1 MQSFLSFQETLNH
14 MNSKVIR
21 SLAESIRLIDRQR
34 EIIVGLLLGDGH
46 LETQNKGRTFR
57 LKVEHSIRQKD
68 YVDWL
73 YKQLSNMVLTK
84 PQLKLQTVAGKEH
97 EKYWFSTIST
107 GALRF
112 YAGQF
117 YADRKKIVP
126 KMIAKLVTPLSLAVW
141 FMDDGS
147 LKSRFHRARIINTHC
162 FDGASLQRLQDML
175 HKNFHIHTTLRKQRE
190 GTQLY
195 IPSTDIATFITAI
208 KPYIHP
214 TMEYKIK
221 LT

>member
-1 MQSFLSFQETLNH
+1 MNNKIIKSLS
-14 MNSKVIR
+14 
-21 SLAESIRLIDRQR
+21 ESVRLTDRQR

-46 LETQNKGRTFR
+46 LETQNNGRTFR
-57 LKVEHSIRQKD
+57 CKVEHSIRQKE

-73 YKQLSNMVLTK
+73 YQQLSNMVLTP
-84 PQLKLQTVAGKEH
+84 PQSKLQTVAGKVH
-97 EKYWFSTIST
+97 EKCWFSTISS

-112 YAGQF
+112 YGQQF

-147 LKSRFHRARIINTHC
+147 LKSKFHRARIINTHC
-162 FDGASLQRLQDML
+162 FDMASLLRLQDML
-175 HKNFHIHTTLRKQRE
+175 RRKFHVNTTLRKQRE

-195 IPSTDIATFITAI
+195 IPSSDIEMFVNII
-208 KPYIHP
+208 RSHIHP
-214 TMEYKIK
+214 SMEYKIK

>member
-1 MQSFLSFQETLNH
+1 
-14 MNSKVIR
+14 MNLKVVR
-21 SLAESIRLIDRQR
+21 SLAESIRLTDQQR

-46 LETQNKGRTFR
+46 LETQNSGRTFR

-73 YKQLSNMVLTK
+73 YQQLSNMVLTK
-84 PQLKLQTVAGKEH
+84 PQLKLQTVAGKVH
-97 EKYWFSTIST
+97 EKYWFSTFSAGT
-107 GALRF
+107 LRF
-112 YAGQF
+112 YGQQF
-117 YADRKKIVP
+117 YTDHQKIVP
-126 KMIAKLVTPLSLAVW
+126 KMIVKLVSPLSLAVW

-162 FDGASLQRLQDML
+162 FDELSLQRLQDML
-175 HKNFHIHTTLRKQRE
+175 QQKFHVHTTLRKQRE

-195 IPSTDIATFITAI
+195 IPPSDIETFVEII
-208 KPYIHP
+208 RPYIHP
-214 TMEYKIK
+214 SMEYKIK